1 MKPAFLSIFLYLFLQ
16 DDGRIVIKGD
26 RGRVHILESDGEIVT
41 TMNKVTNF
49 NDRVL
54 SGRYRP
60 LTETERIE
68 FVNKF
73 DEYLGKAWDEYRDL
87 N

>member
-1 MKPAFLSIFLYLFLQ
+1 
-16 DDGRIVIKGD
+16 
-26 RGRVHILESDGEIVT
+26 
-41 TMNKVTNF
+41 MNKVTNF

-60 LTETERIE
+60 LTETERSE

-73 DEYLGKAWDEYRDL
+73 DEYLGKAWDEYRDF